1 VERLHAVIHGDVQGV
16 GFRYFV
22 MRNARPLGIR
32 GWVRNRPDGAVELEA
47 EGERPVLEQ
56 LLKAVRQGPRAA
68 NVMRVDADWMAATGG
83 LEPFNLTY

>member
-22 MRNARPLGIR
+22 MRSARPLGIR

-56 LLKAVRQGPRAA
+56 LLEAVRRGPRAA
-68 NVMRVDADWMAATGG
+68 NVIRVDADWTAATGG
-83 LEPFNLTY
+83 LEPFDLTY